1 MSAKEYDE
9 ALARLIEVIKAH
21 SAYALEKQGFHTL
34 ASTLRIFLA
43 ASDVNEANKIC
54 EQINT
59 LLPMNRIN
67 AVGQAFIKGTLQ
79 KNCTRLDLLSVI
91 ANFEIG
97 RLIEVHDLIY
107 ELDSL
112 SFGPCGIGRGIL
124 DVENRSHEEMT
135 ERLEQTE
142 EIKESN
148 SIPEPAFVYAIT
160 LKQHPS
166 SKWLNWRSFFSES
179 RYRQSNIGKIRLTTS
194 LEHYDGL
201 NELYNDPDV
210 TEVHKWF
217 GLHKS
222 VSKAE
227 RSNLHLLC
235 ILPEAW
241 SYIQGI
247 KDSEP
252 LWSNIDHA
260 QQAMSELAKL
270 APKNA
275 KSDSEEKSENLV
287 DNDRL

>member
-1 MSAKEYDE
+1 MNNHCQKCEDLKAHLKYVTATLRYHGELAIKLAKCIENVVEPMAMFFVDE
-9 ALARLIEVIKAH
+9 KEESPSVNSSIGDLARQHLKELHK
-21 SAYALEKQGFHTL
+21 T
-34 ASTLRIFLA
+34 T
-43 ASDVNEANKIC
+43 
-54 EQINT
+54 T
-59 LLPMNRIN
+59 LL
-67 AVGQAFIKGTLQ
+67 
-79 KNCTRLDLLSVI
+79 
-91 ANFEIG
+91 
-97 RLIEVHDLIY
+97 
-107 ELDSL
+107 
-112 SFGPCGIGRGIL
+112 
-124 DVENRSHEEMT
+124 
-135 ERLEQTE
+135 
-142 EIKESN
+142 
-148 SIPEPAFVYAIT
+148 EPSFVYVIT
-160 LKQHPS
+160 LKQHPN

-201 NELYNDPDV
+201 NELYNDPDI